1 MTDEWMKF
9 GKQFHRSQDS
19 FSLTHSAKIAIS
31 LSISTASP
39 PMIAEKGE
47 MESAVPAIPLVLLFR
62 LDGPRQIWSLG
73 VMCYH
78 DE

>member
-1 MTDEWMKF
+1 MISRRHF
-9 GKQFHRSQDS
+9 IFVGVG
-19 FSLTHSAKIAIS
+19 THSVLARSAKIAIS

-62 LDGPRQIWSLG
+62 LDGPRQIRLLG